1 MGGRTTPEGAGGL
14 TADPRSSVL
23 DPWIQF
29 VIALAVAVVVAVV
42 FTAVAALVVRGI
54 SRRRD
59 WGRHLIAH
67 VRRPFRVFALV
78 LAVWIA
84 LAFLPD
90 ADGSWTAVLR
100 HVLSIV
106 AIGVAAWLLAGL
118 VLFGT
123 ELMLGRYRVDVPDN
137 RVARRI
143 RSQVLIIRRLA
154 MAVIVVIAL
163 GAVLLTFESV
173 RAVGASL
180 LASAGIASVVAGLAA
195 QSVLGNVFAGLQLV
209 FSDALRVD
217 DVVVVEDEWG
227 RIGEITLTYVVV
239 DLWDER
245 RLVLPCTYFT
255 TQPFANWTRKG
266 SELLGAVELDL
277 DWRISPARMREH
289 LERVVAGSEL
299 WDGRTSV
306 LQVTEAVGGLVRV
319 RILVSAADA
328 GKLFDLRCVVR
339 EAMVTWMQRT
349 LPESLPVQR
358 VLVSDHDTRSA
369 PEESHA
375 RTEGLFSGSAE
386 AEKRAAAFTQAIPV
400 VVPPERD

>member
-1 MGGRTTPEGAGGL
+1 L
-14 TADPRSSVL
+14 L
-23 DPWIQF
+23 DSWIPF
-29 VIALAVAVVVAVV
+29 AIALASAVVSALVL
-42 FTAVAALVVRGI
+42 TAVAALVVRGL
-54 SRRRD
+54 SRRHE
-59 WGRHLIAH
+59 WGRHLITH

-84 LAFLPD
+84 VGFLPD
-90 ADGSWTAVLR
+90 PDGSWTPVIR
-100 HVLSIV
+100 HALSIV

-118 VLFGT
+118 VLFAT

-143 RSQVLIIRRLA
+143 RTQVLIIRRLA
-154 MAVIVVIAL
+154 MAVIVVIAI
-163 GAVLLTFESV
+163 GAILLTFDSV

-277 DWRISPARMREH
+277 DWRISPAKMREH
-289 LERVVAGSEL
+289 LEEVLADTDL

-306 LQVTEAVGGLVRV
+306 LQVTEATGGLVRV

-328 GKLFDLRCVVR
+328 GTLFDLRCVVR
-339 EAMVTWMQRT
+339 ESMVTWMQGT
-349 LPESLPVQR
+349 MPESLPTQR
-358 VLVSDHDTRSA
+358 VLLADQDSA
-369 PEESHA
+369 RPAHAES
-375 RTEGLFSGSAE
+375 RGEGGGLFSGSAE
-386 AEKRAAAFTQAIPV
+386 AEERAAAYTQAIPV
-400 VVPPERD
+400 IPAPDGARVNRQSV

>member
-1 MGGRTTPEGAGGL
+1 M
-14 TADPRSSVL
+14 L

-29 VIALAVAVVVAVV
+29 AIALAVAVVAAVV
-42 FTAVAALVVRGI
+42 LTVVATLVVRGL
-54 SRRRD
+54 SRRHE
-59 WGRHLIAH
+59 WGGLLITHA
-67 VRRPFRVFALV
+67 RRPFRALTLV
-78 LAVWIA
+78 LAVWVA
-84 LAFLPD
+84 VGSLPD
-90 ADGSWTAVLR
+90 PEGVWIPAIR

-118 VLFGT
+118 VLFAT

-143 RSQVLIIRRLA
+143 RTQVLIIRRLA
-154 MAVIVVIAL
+154 MAVIVVIGV
-163 GAVLLTFESV
+163 GAILLTFDSV

-217 DVVVVEDEWG
+217 DVVVVENEWG

-289 LERVVAGSEL
+289 LDDVLAGTEL
-299 WDGRTSV
+299 WDRRTGV

-328 GKLFDLRCVVR
+328 GKLFDLRCIVR
-339 EAMVTWMQRT
+339 EAMVTWMQRAM
-349 LPESLPVQR
+349 PESLPVQR
-358 VLVSDHDTRSA
+358 VVMTDAGTAVAHA
-369 PEESHA
+369 ES
-375 RTEGLFSGSAE
+375 RGEGGGLFSGSAE
-386 AEKRAAAFTQAIPV
+386 AEERAAAFTQAIPV
-400 VVPPERD
+400 VTDGARRS

>member
-1 MGGRTTPEGAGGL
+1 MLE
-14 TADPRSSVL
+14 D
-23 DPWIQF
+23 WIPF
-29 VIALAVAVVVAVV
+29 AIALAAAIVGALVL
-42 FTAVAALVVRGI
+42 TAVAALVVRAV
-54 SRRRD
+54 SRRHE
-59 WGRHLIAH
+59 WGRHLITHA
-67 VRRPFRVFALV
+67 RRPFRVFALV

-84 LAFLPD
+84 VAFLPD
-90 ADGSWTAVLR
+90 PEGAFTPGIR

-106 AIGVAAWLLAGL
+106 AIGVAAWLLSGL
-118 VLFGT
+118 VLFAT

-143 RSQVLIIRRLA
+143 RTQVLIIRRLA
-154 MAVIVVIAL
+154 VVLIVVIAI
-163 GAVLLTFESV
+163 GAILLTFDAV

-180 LASAGIASVVAGLAA
+180 LASAGIASIVAGLAA

-217 DVVVVEDEWG
+217 DVVVVENEWG

-255 TQPFANWTRKG
+255 TQPFANWTRRG

-289 LERVVAGSEL
+289 LDEVLADTEL
-299 WDGRTSV
+299 WDGRTGV

-339 EAMVTWMQRT
+339 EAMVTWMQRSM
-349 LPESLPVQR
+349 PDSLPVQR
-358 VLVSDHDTRSA
+358 VLMSEPAAHA
-369 PEESHA
+369 PHEES
-375 RTEGLFSGSAE
+375 RGEGGGLFSGSAE
-386 AEKRAAAFTQAIPV
+386 AEERAAAFTQAIPV
-400 VVPPERD
+400 VAAERPRD